1 MTELRRI
8 TERYRLDKLVHASDV
23 ASVFRAADR
32 QTGEP
37 VAVKLFSGID
47 DDPARQREPFSRV
60 TRALQEVR
68 HAAIPR
74 VLDFGFAKGGDAFLV
89 TEFIPGTRL
98 SVLGGSPPERVIA
111 LLLPVVSGL
120 EALAERGVYHRN
132 LSADNLL
139 VSPGDRSGEQVKVL
153 GWGKAVLRLA
163 GESWRTDLR
172 ALAELACQVME
183 APVTGE
189 PEAPRVEVPP
199 TDHADSG
206 ALRRLL
212 ESCLSSDHQDAPASY
227 AELGAALR
235 HALRGEG
242 ETADSTNPA
251 LGGIS
256 QAGATTASSA
266 ASSRA
271 ATAATETGALEATRS
286 SDPGDPSAEATLGP
300 SRMFDPP
307 EGDET
312 TRPFG
317 LSYSPATEATSLPE
331 SELHTLAD
339 GQASAKFRTET
350 LPVFTPEDLDG
361 GTSRPAAAAV
371 SRAAAAAPGPP
382 RLPRRRVVLLACGLA
397 VALAAVLLMRLRSPL
412 QPPGPAPGPAA
423 RAPAP
428 RPAPARPSAAPAA
441 PSRTGLELS
450 VAAELLGSGD
460 LEGAARALTRLS
472 SAEQQAAFSP
482 AERDRYQRLSA
493 DLEAARRKRLADDLA
508 DGLRTGD
515 RRRLGAAIAAPAAT
529 AAITA
534 VQRHLP
540 DSAAAPGR
548 QRGGL
553 PDRLPAA
560 LRRDLARAQ
569 RILELDTLAA
579 RAQRAGNDEDLL
591 RLSGELLALLPR
603 DARASELRE
612 RAAAARE
619 AGAAAA
625 LEAGRP
631 DTALAQL
638 DLLRR
643 AWPERPGLAERIERA
658 EGMRRSEERMDSV
671 LAAAARAEA
680 AGQPLEGLELL
691 AGTVPASRYKER
703 FAGQRL
709 RLEELLARL
718 DAAPPVIALRGGF
731 KLEFEKDKPA
741 TIPLRVTDDLAV
753 KTVEC
758 WARPEGGRYQPLA
771 VRHLAAADYEVGVP
785 RELHQNRNVDFY
797 AVATDPSGHRAALGS
812 REKPLKLKRKGW
824 LSRLFGGKGEG

>member
-23 ASVFRAADR
+23 ASVFRATDR

-120 EALAERGVYHRN
+120 EALAERGIYHRN

-172 ALAELACQVME
+172 ALAELACQVMG

-199 TDHADSG
+199 TDHAGSG

-212 ESCLSSDHQDAPASY
+212 ESCLRSDHQDAPASY

-235 HALRGEG
+235 QALRGEG

-251 LGGIS
+251 LGGIA

-271 ATAATETGALEATRS
+271 ATAATAATETG
-286 SDPGDPSAEATLGP
+286 
-300 SRMFDPP
+300 
-307 EGDET
+307 
-312 TRPFG
+312 
-317 LSYSPATEATSLPE
+317 
-331 SELHTLAD
+331 
-339 GQASAKFRTET
+339 
-350 LPVFTPEDLDG
+350 
-361 GTSRPAAAAV
+361 
-371 SRAAAAAPGPP
+371 
-382 RLPRRRVVLLACGLA
+382 
-397 VALAAVLLMRLRSPL
+397 
-412 QPPGPAPGPAA
+412 
-423 RAPAP
+423 
-428 RPAPARPSAAPAA
+428 
-441 PSRTGLELS
+441 
-450 VAAELLGSGD
+450 
-460 LEGAARALTRLS
+460 
-472 SAEQQAAFSP
+472 
-482 AERDRYQRLSA
+482 
-493 DLEAARRKRLADDLA
+493 
-508 DGLRTGD
+508 
-515 RRRLGAAIAAPAAT
+515 
-529 AAITA
+529 
-534 VQRHLP
+534 
-540 DSAAAPGR
+540 
-548 QRGGL
+548 
-553 PDRLPAA
+553 
-560 LRRDLARAQ
+560 
-569 RILELDTLAA
+569 
-579 RAQRAGNDEDLL
+579 
-591 RLSGELLALLPR
+591 
-603 DARASELRE
+603 
-612 RAAAARE
+612 
-619 AGAAAA
+619 A

-658 EGMRRSEERMDSV
+658 EGMRRSDERMDSV

-691 AGTVPASRYKER
+691 AGTLPASRYKER
-703 FAGQRL
+703 FAGQRQ

-741 TIPLRVTDDLAV
+741 AIPLRVTDDLAV

-771 VRHLAAADYEVGVP
+771 VRHLAAADYEVEVP
-785 RELHQNRNVDFY
+785 RELHQNRDVDFY